1 MKPKISIIVPV
12 YNVEKY
18 LKKCIESILAQTFEK
33 FELILVN
40 DGSTDNCGKIID
52 EYEKKDKRIK
62 VIHKKNGG
70 LSSARNAGLDLAQG
84 EYIGFVDSDDWI
96 DVDMYEVLYD
106 LITKSGKDI
115 ANVGYTRVTN
125 TYNDSW
131 TKHDEKILSRDEAM
145 YELINHK
152 LFGNS
157 FCMNLF
163 RASLIKKFR
172 FQEGIIFEDVDLI
185 YKVIHKSNGMVT
197 IGLSKYNYVQRESSI
212 VAIYKSKYNI
222 DLILCLDR
230 RIEFL
235 KKNYSKLYED
245 HYNLIYNDNLFFKV
259 YDTFIEI
266 LRKENEVE
274 EWKVEELTKI
284 LNKYFYQNMK
294 LNISKS
300 VKVLLIL
307 LKINKILFV
316 KILKMLNKDFNELSY
331 DKNTAI

>member
-1 MKPKISIIVPV
+1 
-12 YNVEKY
+12 
-18 LKKCIESILAQTFEK
+18 
-33 FELILVN
+33 
-40 DGSTDNCGKIID
+40 
-52 EYEKKDKRIK
+52 
-62 VIHKKNGG
+62 
-70 LSSARNAGLDLAQG
+70 
-84 EYIGFVDSDDWI
+84 
-96 DVDMYEVLYD
+96 
-106 LITKSGKDI
+106 
-115 ANVGYTRVTN
+115 
-125 TYNDSW
+125 
-131 TKHDEKILSRDEAM
+131 
-145 YELINHK
+145 
-152 LFGNS
+152 
-157 FCMNLF
+157 
-163 RASLIKKFR
+163 
-172 FQEGIIFEDVDLI
+172 
-185 YKVIHKSNGMVT
+185 

-259 YDTFIEI
+259 YNTFIEI